1 MLYSHKT
8 EERHRRNGN
17 YCSMLDVTN
26 RYDLA
31 GRLVEVAD
39 GTGTRTFAYDARG
52 RVTAE
57 TNALAVISHEY
68 NTLGLPSGFAADND
82 GTISYA
88 YDSLMRMTNV
98 CFGTLSFCHGYLPH
112 TRHLES
118 VSNSCGIWAG
128 NAGVFT
134 SRFCGRQK

>member
-1 MLYSHKT
+1 MIFCLYKT
-8 EERHRRNGN
+8 EKRHRRNGN
-17 YCSMLDVTN
+17 S
-26 RYDLA
+26 
-31 GRLVEVAD
+31 
-39 GTGTRTFAYDARG
+39 
-52 RVTAE
+52 
-57 TNALAVISHEY
+57 S
-68 NTLGLPSGFAADND
+68 
-82 GTISYA
+82 TISYA

-112 TRHLES
+112 TRYLES